1 MKRQSLF
8 MFFAG
13 ALLIFCNYELSYAF
27 ALPDTGQT
35 MCYDANGN
43 VIACA
48 GTGEDAAHIVNPM
61 SYTDNGNGTVT
72 DNVTGLMWQNQ
83 DDGNKYNWYQA
94 TGTYDATYN
103 PTSQNVCGSLSLGGY
118 SDWRLPAVM
127 ELMSIVNYGIPPP
140 GPTINTT
147 YFPNTGAYYWS

>member
-72 DNVTGLMWQNQ
+72 DNVTGLMWQKQ
-83 DDGNKYNWYQA
+83 DDDTMRTWSDA
-94 TGTYDATYN
+94 STYCTN
-103 PTSQNVCGSLSLGGY
+103 LGVGEY

-127 ELMSIVNYGIPPP
+127 ELMSIVNYGIPDP

-147 YFPNTGAYYWS
+147 YFPNTKYFPN